1 VRYKGWLLDPYI
13 QGKDAILWLKTEKG
27 AVKKL
32 RERYNPQFIA
42 EPEKG
47 YSVDEVQWV
56 FEQHPFVTS
65 TSVVE
70 RHPTLRREKLKKVVN
85 IKVDT
90 DDDLDNV
97 LKYAERLKEVKEV
110 YNTGLIA
117 IQWHMIYKG
126 IQPSSF
132 CMVDEKNGR
141 ITSIHKLKDD
151 DNIEPPPFKINV
163 FSIPDS
169 FRVDRIDIYD
179 GWHEKNLASFNGNE
193 REALEGF
200 QVFLNEEDP
209 DMLVTCTPLTAI
221 KKIIRRAS
229 KNGLDFRFGRENE
242 RYSGRILVGYSSY
255 MNYGVAGLV
264 ERARYTYAPMGVSA
278 DWEPGKTID
287 SRQCAHAVKLNIL
300 VPKMKGGFGF
310 SSTAW
315 DMVKNDRGGMV
326 FSPVPGLHENV
337 AALDFESMFPNII
350 VNKNVSYETVT
361 EEGVEQ
367 SIPGF
372 MGGFT
377 MPVVKRRL
385 KLKHQRNNYSRKSNE
400 WWWCQ
405 QRQSSLKMSLV
416 VTYGYSGCYANRFA
430 NVRVFQE
437 INRQARMAMVQS
449 LKTAQNNG
457 FEVIY
462 GPFDSLF
469 VKKQDATENDY
480 ENLASEIT
488 EITSLPMSLD
498 RHFKFLV
505 LLTKTTDPIIV
516 AANRYYGK
524 LMDEDLFYRGIELR
538 RHDTPSYIN
547 TMQKNMINAMFDA
560 SDASHVYSKGVPA
573 ALDIADEA
581 LKNIKLGR
589 VNPSELIISKRL
601 RKDLS
606 EYRSRQPHIV
616 AAMLGTDIEMSQ
628 YILVNSD
635 NPNPYMRV
643 MPAEH
648 LDSSHR
654 AYDKKKYAELVR
666 RAAWNLLRPFIPDEN
681 YIGGPRLRENQ
692 LDIYF

>member
-1 VRYKGWLLDPYI
+1 VRYKGWLLDPYV

-27 AVKKL
+27 AIKKL

-42 EPEKG
+42 EPENG
-47 YSVDEVQWV
+47 HRVDEVCWV
-56 FEQHPFVTS
+56 FDQHPFVIS
-65 TSVVE
+65 TNVVE
-70 RHPTLRREKLKKVVN
+70 RYPTLRRENLKKVVSV
-85 IKVDT
+85 KVDT
-90 DDDLDNV
+90 EDDLDNV
-97 LKYAERLKEVKEV
+97 LKYADRLKEVKEV

-126 IQPSSF
+126 IQPSSL
-132 CMVDEKNGR
+132 CMVDEKNGK
-141 ITSIHKLKDD
+141 ITSIHKLD
-151 DNIEPPPFKINV
+151 DNNLIEPPPFKINI
-163 FSIPDS
+163 FRIPEGV
-169 FRVDRIDIYD
+169 RVERIEIYD
-179 GWHEKNLASFNGNE
+179 GWHEKHVASFKGNE
-193 REALEGF
+193 LEILEGF
-200 QVFLNEEDP
+200 QDFLNEEDP
-209 DMLVTCTPLTAI
+209 DMLVTCTPVTTI

-229 KNGLDFRFGRENE
+229 NNDLDFRFGRENE
-242 RYSGRILVGYSSY
+242 RYNGRILVGYSSY

-287 SRQCAHAVKLNIL
+287 SRQCAHAVNLN
-300 VPKMKGGFGF
+300 PK
-310 SSTAW
+310 
-315 DMVKNDRGGMV
+315 
-326 FSPVPGLHENV
+326 PGLHENV

-350 VNKNVSYETVT
+350 INKNVSYETVT
-361 EEGVEQ
+361 EDGIDQ

-377 MPVVKRRL
+377 RSVVERRL
-385 KLKHQRNNYSRKSNE
+385 TLKHQRNNYSRESNE

-437 INRQARMAMVQS
+437 INRQARMAMVQA
-449 LKTAQNNG
+449 LKTAQDNG
-457 FEVIY
+457 FEMIY

-469 VKKQDATENDY
+469 VKKQDATKNDY

-488 EITSLPMSLD
+488 EVTNLPMSLD

-547 TMQKNMINAMFDA
+547 TMQKNMMDAMFDA
-560 SDASHVYSKGVPA
+560 SDASYVYSEGVPA
-573 ALDIADEA
+573 ALDVADKA

-589 VNPSELIISKRL
+589 VSPSELIISKRL

-616 AAMLGTDIEMSQ
+616 AAMLGTGTEMSR
-628 YILVNSD
+628 YILVNVD

-643 MPAEH
+643 MPAEQ
-648 LDSSHR
+648 LDSTHK
-654 AYDKKKYAELVR
+654 AYDKKKYAKLVR
-666 RAAWNLLRPFIPDEN
+666 RAAWNLLRPFIPDES
-681 YIGGPRLRENQ
+681 YIGGTRLRENQ
-692 LDIYF
+692 LDIFF